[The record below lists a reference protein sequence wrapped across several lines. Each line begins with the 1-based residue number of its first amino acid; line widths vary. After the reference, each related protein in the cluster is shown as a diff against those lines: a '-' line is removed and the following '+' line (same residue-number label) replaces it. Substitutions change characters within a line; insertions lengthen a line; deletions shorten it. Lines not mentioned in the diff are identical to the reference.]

1 MCFGDNNRLKFGQAR
16 FAPHKGRIISNM
28 EDPEEVMGDENIE
41 YLMAKLARVDSGF
54 STRTTDA
61 QRSLSAFQHSA
72 FADSA
77 VAKPCAE
84 IVHRCF
90 HLFSALCVGIR

>member
-1 MCFGDNNRLKFGQAR
+1 MPRIKE
-16 FAPHKGRIISNM
+16 RIITNI
-28 EDPEEVMGDENIE
+28 EDPDEVMGDENIE
-41 YLMAKLARVDSGF
+41 YLMAKLARIDSGF
-54 STRTTDA
+54 STRPTDA

-77 VAKPCAE
+77 AAKPCAE

-90 HLFSALCVGIR
+90 HLFSALRVGIR